1 MNNNS
6 FNEKQLSNNEFMR
19 SFDRYNINNTQ
30 KINQHLL
37 QQYLPDIMNYNYHQ
51 QANSHSNQERVMS
64 FNIPALNF
72 NRDVNINSAHPM
84 NHISNNGSFN
94 QRQSLG
100 HFQQG
105 MNHQLQ
111 HMYQPSSSMNNVMP
125 QQTHNINSFNR
136 THFGQSGSFGPP
148 IIPSVQT
155 EAPKPTLLIPNIN
168 AVKKKPTADH
178 ADEKNVSTKYKKP
191 NRIFIACTR
200 CHKSKVRCSQ
210 LSDEEIAMLPEE
222 HIKHMVQIM
231 GVPNNIS
238 DPFNKSI
245 NKTSMK
251 KGINYP
257 CKRCYKSDKVCVYDH
272 SRIGR
277 GRKPKKMMQA
287 RVDVN
292 EGSLDS
298 SLNEKPNNLAS
309 TLESQIAS
317 SLESSTFKYVTEMKK
332 QQEKLFEFEH
342 KTKCDLQDYHLKEFM
357 TISKTVADYLKLQL
371 SRNSEAPEKESFK
384 VVNESLNDENVK
396 DKFDLIKMGLLTED
410 ECFRLFELFRVEF
423 LVLPQMKS
431 LFDILFKMD
440 WLTFK
445 EKHPKLFNTIIAA
458 SLLVDKSPVDEGKVI
473 NEKSYLITRTVMQ
486 MLFYYG
492 GKRKLR
498 TVEMFMCV
506 NVMIVCDTMGNIVK
520 WDEYSDL
527 MDIFKDYLNFI
538 IETKVPIEEFVQG
551 NIELSLDYDMNSL
564 SIDDLALY
572 RKTNDKKIDPLGNM
586 LLTESKFLDLPCM
599 AIILEMSAFHM
610 DDAMNGSSA
619 NQLIAQISS
628 VPVRDSTL
636 HSYSEA
642 LRNSTSIYHQNLH
655 IMANMTHLFM
665 DIMDSNQKYKGK
677 LFEDLKNTDFFD
689 IVDSQVNS
697 INAYVYLIPVDNKRL
712 RLCLH
717 SMKAQILECVTESL
731 LLSYAKVKHD
741 FKKTELFFKSIDDQT
756 MQKIYETV
764 KYSKDCIVELDGV
777 HDDTLKYLPNCYLAR
792 LSVCFEMILKLIK
805 FSLTNTK
812 KFEDL
817 ISKVFEFSLR
827 NVAMT
832 YRCSDIL
839 KTYPS
844 NFFVMRLQ
852 HLYTHAYMVLI
863 EYINEGIQNGK
874 FYINKSDEKLTKLL
888 KQFDTCFKNNSHF
901 KSKLAEHS
909 DFFFKT
915 LD

>member
-1 MNNNS
+1 MNNNP
-6 FNEKQLSNNEFMR
+6 FNEKLFTNNEFMK
-19 SFDRYNINNTQ
+19 SFDRYNISNTQ
-30 KINQHLL
+30 KVNQHLR
-37 QQYLPDIMNYNYHQ
+37 QQYLPDIMNYNYNQ
-51 QANSHSNQERVMS
+51 QAHPHSNQERVMR
-64 FNIPALNF
+64 FNVPPLNL
-72 NRDVNINSAHPM
+72 NRDVNINSAYTM
-84 NHISNNGSFN
+84 NNISNNGNFRH
-94 QRQSLG
+94 RQSMG

-111 HMYQPSSSMNNVMP
+111 SMYQPSYMNSVML
-125 QQTHNINSFNR
+125 QQTHSINSLNR
-136 THFGQSGSFGPP
+136 AHFGQNGSFGPSL
-148 IIPSVQT
+148 IPSVQT
-155 EAPKPTLLIPNIN
+155 EGPKPTLSIPNIN
-168 AVKKKPTADH
+168 AVGKKIGPDH

-245 NKTSMK
+245 NKTSIK

-277 GRKPKKMMQA
+277 GRKPKKMMHA
-287 RVDVN
+287 GVDDTVQ
-292 EGSLDS
+292 SLDS
-298 SLNEKPNNLAS
+298 SLNEQPTKSAS

-317 SLESSTFKYVTEMKK
+317 SLESSTFKYVTEMKR

-342 KTKCDLQDYHLKEFM
+342 ETKCDLQDYHLKEFL

-371 SRNSEAPEKESFK
+371 ARCLEAPEKRK
-384 VVNESLNDENVK
+384 LRAVNEYLNDENVT

-410 ECFRLFELFRVEF
+410 ECSRLFELFKVEF

-431 LFDILFKMD
+431 SFNTVFKMD
-440 WLTFK
+440 WLPFK
-445 EKHPKLFNTIIAA
+445 EKHPKLFNTVIAA
-458 SLLVDKSPVDEGKVI
+458 SLLADKSPLDEGKMI
-473 NEKSYLITRTVMQ
+473 NKRSYLITRTVMQ
-486 MLFYYG
+486 MFFYYG
-492 GKRKLR
+492 DKKKLR

-506 NVMIVCDTMGNIVK
+506 NIMILCDTMGHLVK

-527 MDIFKDYLNFI
+527 MDIFKNYLNFI
-538 IETKVPIEEFVQG
+538 IETKVPIQEFVQG
-551 NIELSLDYDMNSL
+551 NNELSLDYDMSSL
-564 SIDDLALY
+564 SIKALDK
-572 RKTNDKKIDPLGNM
+572 KTNDKKIDPLGNM
-586 LLTESKFLDLPCM
+586 LLTESKFLDMPCM
-599 AIILEMSAFHM
+599 AVVLEMSTFHL
-610 DDAMNGSSA
+610 DDVMNGSSA
-619 NQLIAQISS
+619 NQLIGQISS

-636 HSYSEA
+636 RSYSEA

-655 IMANMTHLFM
+655 IMATMTHLFM
-665 DIMDSNQKYKGK
+665 DIMNSNQKYKGK
-677 LFEDLKNTDFFD
+677 LLEDLKNTDFFD
-689 IVDSQVNS
+689 MVDSQVNS

-741 FKKTELFFKSIDDQT
+741 FKQTELFFKSIDDQT
-756 MQKIYETV
+756 LQKIYETV
-764 KYSKDCIVELDGV
+764 KFSKDCITELDGL
-777 HDDTLKYLPNCYLAR
+777 HDNALKYLPNCYLAR

-817 ISKVFEFSLR
+817 ISKVFEFSLS
-827 NVAMT
+827 NVTMT

-839 KTYPS
+839 KTNPS

-863 EYINEGIQNGK
+863 EYVNEGIQSGK

-888 KQFDTCFKNNSHF
+888 KQFDTCFKNNSQF
-901 KSKLAEHS
+901 TSKLSEHT